1 MIPVTTA
8 VLVASGISVAVALAA
23 YVIGRHD
30 RRQHRRSLRAV
41 IRAQVREELRAECEE
56 AVRQAERRGA
66 AKARETYDSEAAT
79 DRQVREARAEIADL
93 RGQLD
98 IANRQN
104 RRAQDLADIGLP
116 IPAHQLAQVLAG
128 EPWETDNAPEVI
140 A

>member
-8 VLVASGISVAVALAA
+8 VLVTSGISIALALAA
-23 YVIGRHD
+23 YVVGRED
-30 RRQHRRSLRAV
+30 RRRLSRLRAV
-41 IRAQVREELRAECEE
+41 WRAEVREEMRPAVEE
-56 AVRQAERRGA
+56 AVREAERRGGA
-66 AKARETYDSEAAT
+66 RVRETYDSEAAT

-98 IANRQN
+98 IANRRN